1 MAPSRAWPSA
11 VPPREI
17 IQDSPQ
23 DSPPP
28 PTWCDSLPLAL
39 DKQTVV
45 TLLTRTMTPRS
56 VPSPSGLSSAS
67 TPAFASLQ
75 SSPEGPRGRNPP
87 TSHPP
92 TPIQLPEPLWPSA
105 MAEALVLNKGSGLM
119 RRISGA
125 ASKLR
130 PRRQSSTR
138 AMQRDRSSGP
148 VMVRRRSESKSG
160 CEREGGL
167 ADATATAAASF
178 ERDREY
184 EESIDGSTPLHG
196 LGFFSDAV
204 ETDSAGVPVGPC
216 RTQGGVTPIVPP
228 SLREGT
234 TLVKVTK
241 KKKRALTFVLDGD
254 AARLSWNPSDPSKRL
269 YIDNIQHIRLQA
281 DARNYRKEFGVP
293 QDDEPRWFTI
303 LYADPARAQGSQSK
317 LIHLIAPDQYMFEL
331 WTSTLHDIS
340 RYRHELMAGLVGSGQ
355 DDRTLQGHWN
365 REMAKLFNGS
375 PHAQDEESLDFQGI
389 GNLCRSLH
397 INCSKN
403 ILRAQFGKADPDET
417 GYLSFLGF
425 KDLVRRL
432 KLRDDIRDIYK
443 SLDVDAV
450 DGHNLHWFLNF
461 LKQTQRVDVDAT
473 RKDWIK
479 VFAKFARNSPDHAL
493 GTPDLQDE
501 SMLQMNFDAFAAFL
515 SSVDNNI
522 QASRAP
528 ELKLDR
534 PLNEYFI
541 SSSHNTYLVGRQV
554 AGSSSVEPYVR
565 ALQKACRCL
574 EIDCWDGPDGHPIV
588 KHGHTMTSNSV
599 LFLDCISVI
608 AKYAFTESPYPLI
621 LSLEVH
627 CNPEQQQ
634 TMVDI
639 MIDKLRPQ
647 LVTEP
652 FLANASTLP
661 SPEKLLRR
669 ILIKVKA
676 GVDPAA
682 RPDSPPR
689 RRERAFSSPF
699 SRPLVLDNSVVP
711 HVPLLSSSP
720 SMSTSEQSSG
730 GVGAR
735 TSTAA
740 TSTSNTTDESDS
752 HARGSVPSRRS
763 STKRKSKIIKSLGNL
778 GVYAQGLKLS
788 DFSAPESQTY
798 NHIFSM
804 PERRFERLCRDVDT
818 AAQLEKH
825 NMRYL
830 MRVYPSAYRVTS
842 TNPEPLGFWRR
853 GAQMVA
859 LNWQT
864 YDLGMQMNQAMFACG
879 SDRSGYVLKPKEL
892 RDQTLVPAPS
902 VGNWSQSSEQ
912 APMVLIE
919 FSVDMISARQ
929 LPQPRNFG
937 PDQTLD
943 PYIEIEI
950 FTAEDKAKGVAWGE
964 GGTDASARDGMSG
977 IGLPHRRR
985 TRVEHSNGYNPIF
998 NETFKFLL
1006 KTKYPDLVFI
1016 RWTVWNS
1023 PDGLNYNNNGNSDR
1037 LATFTAKLSSL
1048 KEGYRHLPLYDHNGD
1063 QFLFATLFG
1072 KVKKE
1077 EPVIIERDDPVAE
1090 KLGRFRQF
1098 GQSVFKRTLSVEK
1111 RTAKVD
1117 DRKGRIGAE
1126 RRGTQDES
1134 HVDALPS
1141 DQNCPETTINKKK
1154 KTFTM

>member
-1 MAPSRAWPSA
+1 M
-11 VPPREI
+11 
-17 IQDSPQ
+17 
-23 DSPPP
+23 
-28 PTWCDSLPLAL
+28 
-39 DKQTVV
+39 
-45 TLLTRTMTPRS
+45 
-56 VPSPSGLSSAS
+56 
-67 TPAFASLQ
+67 
-75 SSPEGPRGRNPP
+75 
-87 TSHPP
+87 
-92 TPIQLPEPLWPSA
+92 
-105 MAEALVLNKGSGLM
+105 
-119 RRISGA
+119 
-125 ASKLR
+125 
-130 PRRQSSTR
+130 
-138 AMQRDRSSGP
+138 
-148 VMVRRRSESKSG
+148 RRRSESKSG
-160 CEREGGL
+160 CELDGGL
-167 ADATATAAASF
+167 ADATATASV
-178 ERDREY
+178 DREY
-184 EESIDGSTPLHG
+184 EESLDGSTPLHG
-196 LGFFSDAV
+196 LGFFSDGADV
-204 ETDSAGVPVGPC
+204 EPAGVPVSPS
-216 RTQGGVTPIVPP
+216 RTQGGVTPIVPAP
-228 SLREGT
+228 LREGT

-241 KKKRALTFVLDGD
+241 RKKQALTFVLDGD
-254 AARLSWNPSDPSKRL
+254 SARVSWNPSNLSKRF
-269 YIDNIQHIRLQA
+269 YVDDIQQIRLQA
-281 DARNYRKEFGVP
+281 DARNYRKEFGVA
-293 QDDEPRWFTI
+293 DEDEPRWFTI
-303 LYADPARAQGSQSK
+303 IYADPARAKGSPVK

-331 WTSTLHDIS
+331 WTSTLNDIS
-340 RYRHELMAGLVGSGQ
+340 RYRHELMTGLVGSGQ
-355 DDRTLQGHWN
+355 DDKTLQGHWN

-375 PHAQDEESLDFQGI
+375 AHAQDEENLDFHGI
-389 GNLCRSLH
+389 ENLCRSLH

-403 ILRAQFGKADPDET
+403 VLRAQFGKADPEES
-417 GYLSFLGF
+417 GSLSFLGF
-425 KDLVRRL
+425 KDFVRRL
-432 KLRDDIRDIYK
+432 KQRDDIKDIYK

-450 DGHNLHWFLNF
+450 DGHDFHWFLTF
-461 LKQTQRVDVDAT
+461 LKHTQRVDVDANPAH
-473 RKDWIK
+473 WIK
-479 VFAKFARNSPDHAL
+479 VFAKFARSSTDHAPS
-493 GTPDLQDE
+493 TPDLQDE
-501 SMLQMNFDAFAAFL
+501 STLQMDFDAFAAFL
-515 SSVDNNI
+515 SSVHNNI
-522 QASRAP
+522 QASNAP
-528 ELKLDR
+528 EVKLDR

-565 ALQKACRCL
+565 ALQKACRCV

-639 MIDKLRPQ
+639 MNDKLRPR

-652 FLANASTLP
+652 FLANGSTLP
-661 SPEKLLRR
+661 SPEELRHR

-720 SMSTSEQSSG
+720 SMSASEQSSG
-730 GVGAR
+730 WGRGR

-740 TSTSNTTDESDS
+740 TSTGSTTDESDG

-778 GVYAQGLKLS
+778 GVYAQGLKLG

-825 NMRYL
+825 NVRFL

-864 YDLGMQMNQAMFACG
+864 YDLGMQMNEAMFACG
-879 SDRSGYVLKPKEL
+879 SDRSGYVWKPKEL
-892 RDQTLVPAPS
+892 RDPTLAAAPS
-902 VGNWSQSSEQ
+902 VGNPSQTGEQ
-912 APMVLIE
+912 TPMVLME
-919 FSVDMISARQ
+919 FSVDMISAHQ

-950 FTAEDKAKGVAWGE
+950 FSAEDKAKGVIWGA
-964 GGTDASARDGMSG
+964 GGSDASARDGMSG
-977 IGLPHRRR
+977 IGSPHRRR
-985 TRVEHSNGYNPIF
+985 TRVEHSNGYNPVF
-998 NETFKFLL
+998 NESFKFLL
-1006 KTKYPDLVFI
+1006 KTRYPELVFI

-1023 PDGLNYNNNGNSDR
+1023 QDGLSYNNNGNSDP

-1048 KEGYRHLPLYDHNGD
+1048 GEGYRHLPLYDHNGD

-1111 RTAKVD
+1111 RAIKID
-1117 DRKGRIGAE
+1117 DRKGRNGAE
-1126 RRGTQDES
+1126 RRSTQDEP

-1141 DQNCPETTINKKK
+1141 DPNHPETTNKKK

>member
-1 MAPSRAWPSA
+1 
-11 VPPREI
+11 
-17 IQDSPQ
+17 
-23 DSPPP
+23 
-28 PTWCDSLPLAL
+28 
-39 DKQTVV
+39 
-45 TLLTRTMTPRS
+45 
-56 VPSPSGLSSAS
+56 
-67 TPAFASLQ
+67 
-75 SSPEGPRGRNPP
+75 
-87 TSHPP
+87 
-92 TPIQLPEPLWPSA
+92 
-105 MAEALVLNKGSGLM
+105 
-119 RRISGA
+119 
-125 ASKLR
+125 
-130 PRRQSSTR
+130 
-138 AMQRDRSSGP
+138 
-148 VMVRRRSESKSG
+148 MVCRRSESKSG
-160 CEREGGL
+160 CELEGGL
-167 ADATATAAASF
+167 VDATTTTSSSSF
-178 ERDREY
+178 DREY

-196 LGFFSDAV
+196 SGYFSDGV
-204 ETDSAGVPVGPC
+204 EADPAGLPVSPC
-216 RTQGGVTPIVPP
+216 RTQGGVTPIVPT

-234 TLVKVTK
+234 TLIKVTK
-241 KKKRALTFVLDGD
+241 RKKQALTFVLDGD
-254 AARLSWNPSDPSKRL
+254 SARVSWNPSNLSKRF
-269 YIDNIQHIRLQA
+269 YVDDIQQIRLQA
-281 DARNYRKEFGVP
+281 DARNYRKEFGVA
-293 QDDEPRWFTI
+293 DEDEPRWFTI
-303 LYADPARAQGSQSK
+303 IYADPARAKGSPMK
-317 LIHLIAPDQYMFEL
+317 LIHLIAPDQYLFEL
-331 WTSTLHDIS
+331 WTSTLNDIS

-355 DDRTLQGHWN
+355 DDKTLQGHWN
-365 REMAKLFNGS
+365 REMAKMFNGS
-375 PHAQDEESLDFQGI
+375 PHAQDEENLDFQGI
-389 GNLCRSLH
+389 ENLCRSLH

-432 KLRDDIRDIYK
+432 KQRDDIRDIYK
-443 SLDVDAV
+443 LLDVDAV
-450 DGHNLHWFLNF
+450 DGHNLHWFLAF
-461 LKQTQRVDVDAT
+461 LKHTQGVDVDSNRAH
-473 RKDWIK
+473 WIK
-479 VFAKFARNSPDHAL
+479 VFAKFARNSTDNAL
-493 GTPDLQDE
+493 STHDLQDE
-501 SMLQMNFDAFAAFL
+501 STLQMNFDAFAAFL
-515 SSVDNNI
+515 SSVHNNI
-522 QASRAP
+522 QASKAP

-541 SSSHNTYLVGRQV
+541 SSSHNTYLLGRQV

-565 ALQKACRCL
+565 ALQKACRCV
-574 EIDCWDGPDGHPIV
+574 EIDCWDGPDGRPIV

-608 AKYAFTESPYPLI
+608 AKYAFTDSPYPLI

-639 MIDKLRPQ
+639 MNEKLRPR

-652 FLANASTLP
+652 FLANVSTLP
-661 SPEKLLRR
+661 SPEELRHR

-682 RPDSPPR
+682 CPDSPPR

-699 SRPLVLDNSVVP
+699 SRPLVLDNSAVQ
-711 HVPLLSSSP
+711 HVPPLSSSP
-720 SMSTSEQSSG
+720 SLSTFEQSSG
-730 GVGAR
+730 WVGGK
-735 TSTAA
+735 TSIAA
-740 TSTSNTTDESDS
+740 TSTDESDG
-752 HARGSVPSRRS
+752 HARGSLPSRRS
-763 STKRKSKIIKSLGNL
+763 SKKRKSKIIKSLGNL
-778 GVYAQGLKLS
+778 GVYAQGLKLG

-830 MRVYPSAYRVTS
+830 MRVYPSAFRVTS

-864 YDLGMQMNQAMFACG
+864 YDLGQQMNEAMFACG
-879 SDRSGYVLKPKEL
+879 SDRSGYVLKPKGL
-892 RDQTLVPAPS
+892 RDPTLASAPS
-902 VGNWSQSSEQ
+902 LGSSSQTSEQ
-912 APMVLIE
+912 TPMVLME
-919 FSVDMISARQ
+919 FSVDMVSARQ

-950 FTAEDKAKGVAWGE
+950 FTAEDKTKGIAWGE
-964 GGTDASARDGMSG
+964 GGVDASARDGMSG

-985 TRVEHSNGYNPIF
+985 TRVERSNGYNPIF

-1016 RWTVWNS
+1016 RWTVWKS
-1023 PDGLNYNNNGNSDR
+1023 PDGLNYNNSGSNDP

-1048 KEGYRHLPLYDHNGD
+1048 EEGYRHLPLYDHNGD

-1077 EPVIIERDDPVAE
+1077 EPVIITRDDPVAE

-1111 RTAKVD
+1111 RTVRTE
-1117 DRKGRIGAE
+1117 DRKGRNGAE
-1126 RRGTQDES
+1126 RRSTQDES
-1134 HVDALPS
+1134 RVDALPG
-1141 DQNCPETTINKKK
+1141 DQNGSETTNKKK

>member
-1 MAPSRAWPSA
+1 
-11 VPPREI
+11 
-17 IQDSPQ
+17 
-23 DSPPP
+23 
-28 PTWCDSLPLAL
+28 
-39 DKQTVV
+39 
-45 TLLTRTMTPRS
+45 
-56 VPSPSGLSSAS
+56 
-67 TPAFASLQ
+67 
-75 SSPEGPRGRNPP
+75 
-87 TSHPP
+87 
-92 TPIQLPEPLWPSA
+92 
-105 MAEALVLNKGSGLM
+105 
-119 RRISGA
+119 
-125 ASKLR
+125 
-130 PRRQSSTR
+130 
-138 AMQRDRSSGP
+138 
-148 VMVRRRSESKSG
+148 MVRRRSESKSG
-160 CEREGGL
+160 GELDGGV
-167 ADATATAAASF
+167 AEAAVATGF
-178 ERDREY
+178 DREY
-184 EESIDGSTPLHG
+184 EESIEGSTPLHG
-196 LGFFSDAV
+196 LGFFSDGLEA
-204 ETDSAGVPVGPC
+204 DPAGGPISPC
-216 RTQGGVTPIVPP
+216 RTQGGVTPLVPAP
-228 SLREGT
+228 LREGT
-234 TLVKVTK
+234 TLIKVTK
-241 KKKRALTFVLDGD
+241 KKKQPLTFVLDGD
-254 AARLSWNPSDPSKRL
+254 SARVSWNPSNLSKRF
-269 YIDNIQHIRLQA
+269 YVDDIQQIRLQA
-281 DARNYRKEFGVP
+281 DARNYRKEFGIS
-293 QDDEPRWFTI
+293 DEAEPRWFTI
-303 LYADPARAQGSQSK
+303 IYADPARPKGSPAK

-331 WTSTLHDIS
+331 WTSTLNDIA
-340 RYRHELMAGLVGSGQ
+340 RYRHELMTGLVGSGQ
-355 DDRTLQGHWN
+355 DDKTLQGHWN

-375 PHAQDEESLDFQGI
+375 PHMQDEENLDFQGI
-389 GNLCRSLH
+389 ERLCRSLH
-397 INCSKN
+397 INCSQN
-403 ILRAQFGKADPDET
+403 ILRAQFGKADSDDT
-417 GYLSFLGF
+417 GFLSFLGF
-425 KDLVRRL
+425 KDFVRRL
-432 KLRDDIRDIYK
+432 KQRDDIKDIYK
-443 SLDVDAV
+443 SLDVDAF
-450 DGHNLHWFLNF
+450 DGHNLNWFLTF
-461 LKQTQRVDVDAT
+461 LKSTQGVDVDANPAH
-473 RKDWIK
+473 WIK
-479 VFAKFARNSPDHAL
+479 VFAKFARSSTDNAL
-493 GTPDLQDE
+493 STPDLQDE

-515 SSVDNNI
+515 SSVHNNI
-522 QASRAP
+522 QASSAP
-528 ELKLDR
+528 EVKLDR

-565 ALQKACRCL
+565 ALQKACRCV
-574 EIDCWDGPDGHPIV
+574 EIDCWDGPDGRPIV

-608 AKYAFTESPYPLI
+608 AKYAFAESPYPLI

-639 MIDKLRPQ
+639 MNDKLRPR

-652 FLANASTLP
+652 FLTNVSTLP
-661 SPEKLLRR
+661 SPEELRHR

-676 GVDPAA
+676 GVDPAT

-711 HVPLLSSSP
+711 HLPLLSSSS
-720 SMSTSEQSSG
+720 SMSASEQSSIWVG
-730 GVGAR
+730 GR

-740 TSTSNTTDESDS
+740 TSTSSTTDESDG
-752 HARGSVPSRRS
+752 HARGSLPSRRS
-763 STKRKSKIIKSLGNL
+763 STRRKSKIIKPLGDL

-788 DFSAPESQTY
+788 DFSAPESKTY

-804 PERRFERLCRDVDT
+804 PERRFERLCRNVEV
-818 AAQLEKH
+818 AAQLEEH
-825 NMRYL
+825 NMHYL

-864 YDLGMQMNQAMFACG
+864 YDLGMQMNEAMFAGG

-892 RDQTLVPAPS
+892 RPPTLAPATSVAGSSSQT
-902 VGNWSQSSEQ
+902 SEST
-912 APMVLIE
+912 PMVLIE
-919 FSVDMISARQ
+919 FSIDMISARQ

-950 FTAEDKAKGVAWGE
+950 FSAEDKAKGVACGE

-977 IGLPHRRR
+977 IGSPHRRR
-985 TRVEHSNGYNPIF
+985 TQVKHSNGYNPIF
-998 NETFKFLL
+998 DEIFRFSL

-1023 PDGLNYNNNGNSDR
+1023 QDGRNHNNNGNSDP

-1048 KEGYRHLPLYDHNGD
+1048 EEGYRHLPLYDHNGD

-1111 RTAKVD
+1111 RTIKTD
-1117 DRKGRIGAE
+1117 DQKGHKGAE
-1126 RRGTQDES
+1126 RKSTQDES
-1134 HVDALPS
+1134 LVDASLV
-1141 DQNCPETTINKKK
+1141 DQNCSEITNKKK

>member
-1 MAPSRAWPSA
+1 M
-11 VPPREI
+11 
-17 IQDSPQ
+17 
-23 DSPPP
+23 
-28 PTWCDSLPLAL
+28 
-39 DKQTVV
+39 
-45 TLLTRTMTPRS
+45 
-56 VPSPSGLSSAS
+56 
-67 TPAFASLQ
+67 
-75 SSPEGPRGRNPP
+75 
-87 TSHPP
+87 
-92 TPIQLPEPLWPSA
+92 
-105 MAEALVLNKGSGLM
+105 LNKGAGLM

-138 AMQRDRSSGP
+138 AIHRDRSSGP
-148 VMVRRRSESKSG
+148 AMVRRRSESKSG
-160 CEREGGL
+160 CELEGGL
-167 ADATATAAASF
+167 ADVTASF
-178 ERDREY
+178 DRDY
-184 EESIDGSTPLHG
+184 DESIDGSTPLHLHG
-196 LGFFSDAV
+196 LGFFADGV
-204 ETDSAGVPVGPC
+204 ETDPAGLPVSPC
-216 RTQGGVTPIVPP
+216 RTQGGVTPIVPTA
-228 SLREGT
+228 LREGT
-234 TLVKVTK
+234 TLTKVTK
-241 KKKRALTFVLDGD
+241 RKKQPLTFVLDGD
-254 AARLSWNPSDPSKRL
+254 SARVSWKPSNLSKRL
-269 YIDNIQHIRLQA
+269 YVDDIQQIRLQA
-281 DARNYRKEFGVP
+281 DARNYRKEFGVA
-293 QDDEPRWFTI
+293 DDLEPRWFTI
-303 LYADPARAQGSQSK
+303 VYADPARAKGSPMK
-317 LIHLIAPDQYMFEL
+317 LIHLIAPDQYLFEL
-331 WTSTLHDIS
+331 WTSTLNDIS
-340 RYRHELMAGLVGSGQ
+340 RYRHELMTGLVGSGQ
-355 DDRTLQGHWN
+355 DDKTLQGHWN
-365 REMAKLFNGS
+365 REMATKFDGS
-375 PHAQDEESLDFQGI
+375 PHAQNEENLDVQGVE
-389 GNLCRSLH
+389 NLCRSLH

-403 ILRAQFGKADPDET
+403 VLRAQFRKADPDGT
-417 GYLSFLGF
+417 DHLSFLGF

-432 KLRDDIRDIYK
+432 KQRDDIRDIYK

-450 DGHNLHWFLNF
+450 DGHNCQWFLTF
-461 LKQTQRVDVDAT
+461 LKHTQGVDVDSNRAH
-473 RKDWIK
+473 WIK
-479 VFAKFARNSPDHAL
+479 VFAKFARNSTDNAL
-493 GTPDLQDE
+493 STPDLQDE
-501 SMLQMNFDAFAAFL
+501 STLQMDFDAFAAFL
-515 SSVDNNI
+515 SSVHNNI
-522 QASRAP
+522 QASKAP
-528 ELKLDR
+528 ETKLDR

-565 ALQKACRCL
+565 ALQKACRCV

-608 AKYAFTESPYPLI
+608 AKYAFTDSPYPLI

-639 MIDKLRPQ
+639 MNEKLRPR

-652 FLANASTLP
+652 FLANVSTLP
-661 SPEKLLRR
+661 SPEELRHR

-676 GVDPAA
+676 GVEPAA

-699 SRPLVLDNSVVP
+699 ARPLALDNSAVP

-730 GVGAR
+730 WVGGR

-740 TSTSNTTDESDS
+740 TSTSNTTDESDG
-752 HARGSVPSRRS
+752 HARGSLPSRRS

-778 GVYAQGLKLS
+778 GVYAQGLKLN

-864 YDLGMQMNQAMFACG
+864 YDLGQQMNEAMFACG

-892 RDQTLVPAPS
+892 RDPTLAPAPS
-902 VGNWSQSSEQ
+902 LRSSSQTSDQ
-912 APMVLIE
+912 IPMVQMK
-919 FSVDMISARQ
+919 FSVEMISARQ

-950 FTAEDKAKGVAWGE
+950 FFAEDKTKGIARGE
-964 GGTDASARDGMSG
+964 GGGDVPAREGVSG
-977 IGLPHRRR
+977 NRLPYRRR
-985 TRVEHSNGYNPIF
+985 TQVERSNGYNPVF
-998 NETFKFLL
+998 NETFEFALE
-1006 KTKYPDLVFI
+1006 TKYPDLVFI
-1016 RWTVWNS
+1016 RWTVWKS
-1023 PDGLNYNNNGNSDR
+1023 PDGLKNNNNGNNDP

-1048 KEGYRHLPLYDHNGD
+1048 EEGYRHLPLYDHNGD

-1077 EPVIIERDDPVAE
+1077 KPVIVLRDDPIAE
-1090 KLGRFRQF
+1090 KPGMFGRI
-1098 GQSVFKRTLSVEK
+1098 GQSVKRTLSVEQ
-1111 RTAKVD
+1111 RTAKIE
-1117 DRKGRIGAE
+1117 DRKGRNGAE
-1126 RRGTQDES
+1126 RRSNQDQS
-1134 HVDALPS
+1134 RADALPG
-1141 DQNCPETTINKKK
+1141 DQNGSETTNKKK